1 MVDLLAPSSKS
12 EDAVYG
18 LAEIPGLPAQPAAGP
33 LAALALNLGPR
44 PAATP
49 AAAPTPPAAAPE
61 AKPAPKPK
69 GPGFLARFKGKSK
82 AAAPASETPPAE
94 GVPPAKPKAPA
105 GPMLLRG
112 KKARNLKFEAPAWA
126 VSALV
131 HVVVL
136 GGLGW
141 MTFSEELKS
150 LPGTLTA
157 MVEKSSAGEAELTP
171 IMADPSGERSTE
183 AVGSIVATTPGGSS
197 GLGTGSGPPSA
208 TPTVGVRAAVGERTS
223 LPSIKV
229 APSLS
234 GMAMMPSAPSRDLGL
249 GGAGGGGKI
258 SGDVTYEAKDLGA
271 ALNQLTAEILRHL
284 AAHRLTV
291 AWVFDESESMK
302 DDQQAIK
309 EKFDRVSSE
318 LRVNVGDDKKAA
330 GALNHVIVGFGDT
343 MNWELDKPT
352 SDPDQIRKHIDRL
365 RVDETG
371 IENTMQALTNV
382 INRYAKSSKDKEKD
396 RRLLIVLV
404 TDESGDDGGFVEE
417 ARQAAVSRGVPIY
430 IIGRQSLFGY
440 SRAHLK
446 YVDKVTGDTYWPSIR
461 RGPETADTEILQY
474 DGLHERWDEQPSG
487 FAPYELARIAK
498 DSGGIYFLLPSEETM
513 RVHQREKAYSITT
526 LKEYIPDYKSRAEY
540 LALRDGSELRR
551 SLYEISLMTSP
562 DANPLNKDFSFI
574 YRRHFPINP
583 DTLVPAMLE
592 EGPKARARLS
602 RLLDIEK
609 RLRSLEKARAK
620 EPEKRWQAHYD
631 LMLGQV
637 VAYQVKAYEYLACL
651 DEMVALVRKGELRPK
666 QMPTAERV
674 VEWVIDHSRDRKAPK
689 GETEKKYAEAEALLK
704 KVIEKHPK
712 TPWADLA
719 QDEMNRGFG
728 CQRNE
733 WRHNPRYDERAKLV
747 PKY

>member
-1 MVDLLAPSSKS
+1 MVDLLTPSSKS
-12 EDAVYG
+12 QDGIYG
-18 LAEIPGLPAQPAAGP
+18 LADIPAPAPKPAAEP
-33 LAALALNLGPR
+33 PPAFSLSLDPR
-44 PAATP
+44 PAPTP
-49 AAAPTPPAAAPE
+49 APPAAVPK
-61 AKPAPKPK
+61 AKPATKPK
-69 GPGFLARFKGKSK
+69 GPGLLARFKGKAK
-82 AAAPASETPPAE
+82 AAAVPTETVEPTAE
-94 GVPPAKPKAPA
+94 GQPAPKPKAPA
-105 GPMLLRG
+105 RPTLLRK

-157 MVEKSSAGEAELTP
+157 MVDTKANKGDAELTP

-197 GLGTGSGPPSA
+197 GLGTGSGPPST
-208 TPTVGVRAAVGERTS
+208 TPNVGTRAAVGERTS
-223 LPSIKV
+223 LSSLKV
-229 APSLS
+229 TPSLS
-234 GMAMMPSAPSRDLGL
+234 GLAMMPSAPSRDLGL

-318 LRVNVGDDKKAA
+318 LKVNVGDDKKAA

-371 IENTMQALTNV
+371 VENTMQALTNV
-382 INRYAKSSKDKEKD
+382 IGRYAKSSKDKEKD
-396 RRLLIVLV
+396 RRLLIVLI

-446 YVDKVTGDTYWPSIR
+446 YVDKVTGDTYWPTIR
-461 RGPETADTEILQY
+461 RGPETADVEILQY

-513 RVHQREKAYSITT
+513 RVRQREKAYSITT
-526 LKEYIPDYKSRAEY
+526 LKEYVPDYKSRAEY
-540 LALRDGSELRR
+540 IALRDASELRR
-551 SLYEISLMTSP
+551 SLYEISLITSP

-592 EGPKARARLS
+592 EGPKARARLA

-609 RLRSLEKARAK
+609 RLRSLEKARAR

-631 LMLGQV
+631 LMLGQI

-666 QMPTAERV
+666 QMPTPERV

-689 GETEKKYAEAEALLK
+689 GETEKKYAEAEGLLK
-704 KVIEKHPK
+704 KVIDKHPR

-733 WRHNPRYDERAKLV
+733 WHHNPKYDERAKLV